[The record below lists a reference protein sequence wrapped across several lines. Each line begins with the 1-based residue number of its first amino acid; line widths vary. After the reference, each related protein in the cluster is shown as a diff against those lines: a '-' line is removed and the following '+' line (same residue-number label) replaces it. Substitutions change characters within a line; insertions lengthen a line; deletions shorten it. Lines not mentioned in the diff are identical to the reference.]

1 METIIGRELIDRNG
15 HIFNTSHVLA
25 KVTALY
31 FSASY
36 CPPCKKFTPIL
47 AEKYDE
53 INELTRE
60 GLEIILIPSDKTVEV
75 YQDYFKDQPW
85 LSILYEGDLKQT
97 LREKYNVKTIPTLI
111 FFNELGNIIERE
123 GRLLVQNN
131 TAKEIINRLF
141 S

>member
-1 METIIGRELIDRNG
+1 MDAIIGRELIDRNG
-15 HIFNTSHVLA
+15 HIFNASHVLT
-25 KVTALY
+25 KITGLY

-60 GLEIILIPSDKTVEV
+60 GLEIVLIPSDKTIEV
-75 YQDYFKDQPW
+75 YQDYFKDMPW
-85 LSILYEGDLKQT
+85 LSIPYEGTLKQS

-111 FFNELGNIIERE
+111 FFDDHGNVIERE

-131 TAKEIINRLF
+131 TASEIIKRLF
-141 S
+141 L